1 MMKQEN
7 VSLSSTVKETK
18 EAWGVSDAEGSSLNV
33 LSASS
38 TSICSLTDDPGYQ
51 ESQELT
57 NEEDASLTQ
66 SKRQKQTKTATVRM
80 RRQGKEGDQ
89 DKEEEEDEAEA
100 PRTPLPSPRRRKQHP
115 PSRTCPPRRPG
126 EHRSTSESSLSVL
139 TPNTQSS
146 HWSLALFCQYLCS
159 CCHRRQN
166 SVEENKAAD
175 PLGRRDPDKKGPV
188 TGPITEQGASRG
200 TLN

>member
-1 MMKQEN
+1 M
-7 VSLSSTVKETK
+7 
-18 EAWGVSDAEGSSLNV
+18 GGGSDCGPLPRCPAQTRSPTCNGLGWWRARFI
-33 LSASS
+33 L
-38 TSICSLTDDPGYQ
+38 CSGFPK
-51 ESQELT
+51 
-57 NEEDASLTQ
+57 EEDASLTQ

-100 PRTPLPSPRRRKQHP
+100 PRTPLPSPRRRKQHL

-159 CCHRRQN
+159 CCHGRQN

-188 TGPITEQGASRG
+188 TGPVTEQGGSGG